1 MLEITGLCVDYGT
14 THAVRGLDLRVAAG
28 EAVALL
34 GPNGAGKTSTLHAV
48 SGLVPARG
56 TVLFDGTD
64 ITGHSASE
72 IARRGLVHV
81 PEGRRVFPTLSV
93 HENLRMGRVAA
104 AGRRGWSEDDV
115 YALLP
120 ALVPLRDRAG
130 FALSG
135 GEQQMVAIG
144 RALVSAPRMLLL
156 DEPSLGL
163 APVVVRAVFD
173 ALAAIAADVP
183 LLVVEQ
189 NTVEALRLCAR
200 GHVLAAGRLALSGT
214 AAELRDRDSL
224 LASFLG
230 KRDAAHA
237 SQEDRGA
244 LQASGGD

>member
-14 THAVRGLDLRVAAG
+14 TRAVVGLDLRVDAG

-48 SGLVPARG
+48 SGLVPVTRG
-56 TVLFDGTD
+56 TVLFDGAD
-64 ITGHSASE
+64 ITGHSPSE

-81 PEGRRVFPTLSV
+81 PEGRRVFPSLSV
-93 HENLRMGRVAA
+93 DENLRMGRIAA
-104 AGRRGWSEDDV
+104 AGRKGWTEADV
-115 YALLP
+115 YDLLP

-130 FALSG
+130 YALSG

-163 APVVVRAVFD
+163 APVVVQAVYG
-173 ALAAIAADVP
+173 ALARIAADVP
-183 LLVVEQ
+183 VLVVEQ
-189 NTVEALRLCAR
+189 NTVAALKLCHR
-200 GHVLAAGRLALSGT
+200 GFVLSAGRLALSGT
-214 AAELRDRDSL
+214 ADELGDRDSL

-237 SQEDRGA
+237 
-244 LQASGGD
+244 